1 MANYKQVNV
10 IDRIQQLY
18 RQGRSQRA
26 IATELGVS
34 RNTVARYL
42 ASNPE
47 PPGQTGCHST
57 QAATKEKGTTCP
69 VLSDEATHGVA
80 QFETVS
86 AEPEAT
92 HGAAQFESVSA
103 EPEATHGSAVAPASR
118 PPVVDKRSGCA
129 QYASE
134 ILAAHA
140 QGLSGRRIYQ
150 DLGDAGFTGSYASV
164 KRFLQRNRETSPP
177 VPFRRLIKLAGQE
190 MQVDY
195 GQGAWVRDER
205 GRRRKTHL
213 LCCVLSFSRRIYC
226 EVSYRQDS
234 ESFIRGMENAF
245 RHFCGVTATVVID
258 NLKAGVIRPCNFDPV
273 LNPKCHDFAMHYGTC
288 ILPCRPRIPW
298 HKGRVENVVGYVQ
311 NNALAGRT
319 FPSVNAQNT
328 FLWTWQDKVSDHRF
342 HGTEKRHV
350 IDMYQ
355 EEKASLQP
363 LPASIFPAFS
373 EEMRKVHSDGHVE
386 VQGAYYSVPPE
397 YTSQEVWACHDGR
410 HVRIM
415 SKDLKELAL
424 HARQERGRTSTAAGH
439 VPPVKVYLP
448 ERGSHWLLE
457 QIEKSIGPGARAW
470 GETVVLSRQAA
481 APKVLHGLLH
491 LRKAHAAAT
500 IEFVCNLAIT
510 RGETCYQALKALLE
524 ERGDKRQPALPFQSE
539 HELIR
544 PLKEYNHLIDYKDIF
559 P

>member
-26 IATELGVS
+26 IAAELGVS

-47 PPGQTGCHST
+47 PPGQAGCHST

-195 GQGAWVRDER
+195 GQGA
-205 GRRRKTHL
+205 
-213 LCCVLSFSRRIYC
+213 
-226 EVSYRQDS
+226 
-234 ESFIRGMENAF
+234 
-245 RHFCGVTATVVID
+245 
-258 NLKAGVIRPCNFDPV
+258 
-273 LNPKCHDFAMHYGTC
+273 
-288 ILPCRPRIPW
+288 
-298 HKGRVENVVGYVQ
+298 
-311 NNALAGRT
+311 
-319 FPSVNAQNT
+319 
-328 FLWTWQDKVSDHRF
+328 
-342 HGTEKRHV
+342 
-350 IDMYQ
+350 
-355 EEKASLQP
+355 
-363 LPASIFPAFS
+363 
-373 EEMRKVHSDGHVE
+373 
-386 VQGAYYSVPPE
+386 
-397 YTSQEVWACHDGR
+397 
-410 HVRIM
+410 
-415 SKDLKELAL
+415 
-424 HARQERGRTSTAAGH
+424 
-439 VPPVKVYLP
+439 
-448 ERGSHWLLE
+448 
-457 QIEKSIGPGARAW
+457 
-470 GETVVLSRQAA
+470 
-481 APKVLHGLLH
+481 
-491 LRKAHAAAT
+491 
-500 IEFVCNLAIT
+500 
-510 RGETCYQALKALLE
+510 
-524 ERGDKRQPALPFQSE
+524 
-539 HELIR
+539 
-544 PLKEYNHLIDYKDIF
+544 
-559 P
+559 